1 MEGVAYKVCPACD
14 TRANAEHRYC
24 PTCGNDLSTVASVDG
39 DPYVG
44 MLIAD
49 RYRLDKCIGE
59 GAMGRVYRATQ
70 VTLNKPFAIKTLHS
84 HLMGDTDSHA
94 RFANEAHNSASL
106 NHPNV
111 VSVVDYGRT
120 SDNIAFLVMEFVEGK
135 QLEDIIAEE
144 FPLSRERIIDLT
156 LQILAALTEAH
167 GLSILH
173 RDLKPENIIV
183 QQLRTHGEL
192 LKVLDFGIAKL
203 MDEAPGQARPGLT
216 SQGMVC
222 GTPEYMS
229 PEQARGFKL
238 DGRSDLY
245 AVGCIL
251 YQMLTGRPPFESE
264 SAVEILHKHIHEAP
278 VPPSQLLGADSDP
291 LEAVCMKALAKERDA
306 RFNTAAEFRD
316 ALVAAGSGAREATM
330 HCTACDAVM
339 KPDARF
345 CSSCGAP
352 APDRA
357 VISPGKRRSTRL
369 SEFSLPANAGK
380 EATAEMVVRAF
391 PLPLAGRNHL
401 YERAR
406 RALATPPPG
415 VVAQA
420 LTGPPGVGKTRL
432 CDEFAA
438 LAESMDWT
446 VHVVAAEASGAA
458 PPLWP
463 VRRMV
468 AEVLGVDPIAA
479 TTADL
484 GRATNLV
491 GLSFES
497 LPGLA
502 ELFGLGGPAN
512 EAEYAVRRRECF
524 ASAVQALVAGGRG
537 KPLML
542 VFDDIDHF
550 DAASRQVLQRLCR
563 ASGDHAVLV
572 IVTSS
577 EKNLSWINAPVVSL
591 DAIEADDVRELVS
604 TITERI
610 SPNSPLP
617 DKLAQRAPMLPLRLE
632 LELRLL
638 ALGVPLPEA
647 ATEAE
652 LIQQRIEL
660 LEPGER
666 QALEAASVLGERL
679 QEEDLAVVMAND
691 PGAPAEWALDEA
703 LARLHITGLLMISGR
718 GQRSF
723 AHRRIRDFVYASID
737 PERRARLHKA
747 AAQGSRVARYS
758 VTVRAM
764 HLLKAGDPEVVDVL
778 VEAAQQATQSFDDRK
793 AVSLYRAALRSLR
806 ALTATTKRDGKV
818 DARESE
824 ITCRLAEVLRFTNA
838 HRSAIEAA
846 DKALASGRANGHD
859 PHLQRVLARALQ
871 AAGEP
876 RKAVDAFTRA
886 LGPLIA
892 LGEPGA
898 ILDLYA
904 ELGKAYLDA
913 GEKERALREVQEG
926 LDMCTLGEGPRA
938 QIDVSLWRYLVSVSD
953 IHRSLG
959 QARDA
964 LTWAEHALFQ
974 AERTEDPLGL
984 LRAHSQMAWILREL
998 NQPMLAEQHLARALD
1013 HSRHFGDRLTTAEIL
1028 LERGRVRAHRGKLGD
1043 AQRYYDEALRL
1054 ARSVEWTEG
1063 VRNAKTALD
1072 ALAQAEN

>member
-1 MEGVAYKVCPACD
+1 MEGLAYKVCPACE
-14 TRANAEHRYC
+14 TRAIAEHRFC
-24 PTCGNDLSTVASVDG
+24 PKCGNDLSEVTAVEG

-44 MLIAD
+44 MVIAD
-49 RYRLDKCIGE
+49 RYRLDQCIGE

-84 HLMGDTDSHA
+84 HLMGDADSHA

-120 SDNIAFLVMEFVEGK
+120 GDNIAYLVMEFVEGR

-144 FPLSRERIIDLT
+144 FPLSRGRITDLT
-156 LQILAALTEAH
+156 LQVLAALAEAH

-203 MDEAPGQARPGLT
+203 MDDAPGQARPGLT

-278 VPPSQLLGADSDP
+278 VPPSKILGIEPDP
-291 LEAVCMKALAKERDA
+291 LEKVCMRALSKEREA
-306 RFNTAAEFRD
+306 RFSTAAEFRD
-316 ALVAAGSGAREATM
+316 ALVAAGSGSKEVELR
-330 HCTACDAVM
+330 CTACNAVM

-352 APDRA
+352 AAERA
-357 VISPGKRRSTRL
+357 AIAPSKRRSTRL
-369 SEFSLPANAGK
+369 SEFSLPAGDGK
-380 EATAEMVVRAF
+380 EATAEVVVRAF
-391 PLPLAGRNHL
+391 PLRLAGRDRL
-401 YERAR
+401 YEKGK

-420 LTGPPGVGKTRL
+420 ISGPPGVGKTRL

-438 LAESMDWT
+438 LAESMSWA
-446 VHVVAAEASGAA
+446 VHAVGAEASGAA

-463 VRRMV
+463 IRRMV
-468 AEVLGVDPIAA
+468 AEVLDVDPRRV

-491 GLSFES
+491 GLSIES

-502 ELFGLGGPAN
+502 ELFGLGGPAS
-512 EAEYAVRRRECF
+512 EAEYAVRKRECF
-524 ASAVQALVAGGRG
+524 ASAVQALTAGGRG

-542 VFDDIDHF
+542 VFDDIDHY

-563 ASGDHAVLV
+563 ASHETSVLV
-572 IVTSS
+572 IVTSA
-577 EKNLSWINAPVVSL
+577 EKNLSWINAPVVAL
-591 DAIEADDVRELVS
+591 DDIGPEDVKWLVADLTDK
-604 TITERI
+604 I
-610 SPNSPLP
+610 SPDSRLP
-617 DKLAQRAPMLPLRLE
+617 DKLAARAPTPPLRLE
-632 LELRLL
+632 MELRLL
-638 ALGVPLPEA
+638 ALGVPLPEDP
-647 ATEAE
+647 AE
-652 LIQQRIEL
+652 GALLERRLEL

-666 QALEAASVLGERL
+666 QTLEAASVLGERMD
-679 QEEDLAVVMAND
+679 EEDLAVVLAND
-691 PGAPAEWALDEA
+691 PGSPAEWALDEA
-703 LARLHITGLLMISGR
+703 LAKLHITGLLMISGR
-718 GQRSF
+718 GERSF
-723 AHRRIRDFVYASID
+723 AHRRIKEFVYATIRPD
-737 PERRARLHKA
+737 RRARLHKA
-747 AAQGSRVARYS
+747 AANGTITARSS

-764 HLLKAGDPEVVDVL
+764 HLLKSGSPEVLDVL
-778 VEAAQQATQSFDDRK
+778 VDAAEHATASFDDRK
-793 AVSLYRAALRSLR
+793 AVSLYRAALRALR
-806 ALTATTKRDGKV
+806 HLP
-818 DARESE
+818 DAARAEAE
-824 ITCRLAEVLRFTNA
+824 ADITCKLANVLRFTNA
-838 HRSAIEAA
+838 HRSAIEASERV
-846 DKALASGRANGHD
+846 LASGRANGHNGE
-859 PHLQRVLARALQ
+859 LQRVLARALLG
-871 AAGEP
+871 AGES
-876 RKAVDAFTRA
+876 RKAIDAFNRA

-892 LGEPGA
+892 QGEPGA
-898 ILDLYA
+898 ILGLYA
-904 ELGKAYLDA
+904 ELGRAYLDA
-913 GEKERALREVQEG
+913 GEKERALREVREG

-938 QIDVSLWRYLVSVSD
+938 NIDVPLWRYLISVSD
-953 IHRSLG
+953 IHRALE
-959 QARDA
+959 QPRDA
-964 LTWAEHALFQ
+964 LTWAEHALYQ
-974 AERTEDPLGL
+974 AERLEDQLGL
-984 LRAHSQMAWILREL
+984 LRAHSQMAWVLREL

-1028 LERGRVRAHRGKLGD
+1028 LERGRVRAHRGKLAD

-1054 ARSVEWTEG
+1054 ARSVEWAEG
-1063 VRNAKTALD
+1063 VRHAKSALD
-1072 ALAQAEN
+1072 ALAQADA